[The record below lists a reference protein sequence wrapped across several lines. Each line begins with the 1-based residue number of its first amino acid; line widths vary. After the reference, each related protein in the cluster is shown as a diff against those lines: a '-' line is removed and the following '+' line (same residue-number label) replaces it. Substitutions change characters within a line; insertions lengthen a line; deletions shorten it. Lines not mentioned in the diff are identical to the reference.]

1 MFRFHKTLDIV
12 TLFHKAGSPAS
23 VRAANILKQV
33 SANATAGATEDQASD
48 HSVQTNPQ
56 KSRAEFELN
65 ITEEPPTADQVK
77 TILEYVGKN
86 RISSIVKGASTEQEA
101 LRKFQQ
107 NSESFQRPVTVDWN
121 NGKAVVGDSESEILK
136 MLNAL
141 NSEKS

>member
-33 SANATAGATEDQASD
+33 SANAAAGATEDQASD